1 MNIGQ
6 YLTIKKPKKY
16 KGEIIAKLIVSEVKY
31 TNIGID
37 GGKISD
43 VVYEYLLE
51 VMSDKVKIDRYRE
64 PCLPGY
70 YRIRYFPRLDS
81 KTLESKY
88 IPEMCQVE
96 RISQSEYN
104 GTKKRIAPDLFAN
117 LGFIDKLK
125 KSFSW

>member
-1 MNIGQ
+1 MKNWCMMQAGLMSIGQ
-6 YLTIKKPKKY
+6 YLTIKKLKKY

-70 YRIRYFPRLDS
+70 YRIRYFPRLD
-81 KTLESKY
+81 
-88 IPEMCQVE
+88 
-96 RISQSEYN
+96 R
-104 GTKKRIAPDLFAN
+104 
-117 LGFIDKLK
+117 
-125 KSFSW
+125 

>member
-1 MNIGQ
+1 M
-6 YLTIKKPKKY
+6 
-16 KGEIIAKLIVSEVKY
+16 
-31 TNIGID
+31 
-37 GGKISD
+37 
-43 VVYEYLLE
+43 VYEYLLE

-104 GTKKRIAPDLFAN
+104 GVKKRIAPNLFAN

-125 KSFSW
+125 KSFTW

>member
-1 MNIGQ
+1 M
-6 YLTIKKPKKY
+6 
-16 KGEIIAKLIVSEVKY
+16 
-31 TNIGID
+31 
-37 GGKISD
+37 
-43 VVYEYLLE
+43 VYEYLLE
-51 VMSDKVKIDRYRE
+51 VMSDKVKIDRYLE

>member
-1 MNIGQ
+1 M
-6 YLTIKKPKKY
+6 
-16 KGEIIAKLIVSEVKY
+16 
-31 TNIGID
+31 
-37 GGKISD
+37 
-43 VVYEYLLE
+43 VYEYLLE

-104 GTKKRIAPDLFAN
+104 GTKKRIAPNLFTN

-125 KSFSW
+125 KSFTW